1 MVYCASMTICIVG
14 AGAAGMMAAVSAREH
29 NPTATII
36 VVEKNAVL
44 GRKVIISG
52 GGRCNVTTGIT
63 DVRTVLTKYPRG
75 GKFLTSAMY
84 AFSPDQVMQWFEQH
98 GVALKVEDDQR
109 VFPQSDD
116 GKEVVGV
123 FDRLFREQ
131 HIEALTRDA
140 VTDVRREGNQ
150 FMVTLKSQRVITAD
164 ALILTTGGE
173 AYRHTGST
181 GDGYHFAEALGHT
194 ITPLASSLNSFV
206 LAEAWPK
213 AHSGLSF
220 ERVGLRALGH
230 REAHAV
236 GPMVFTHQGI
246 SGPAVFVVAAWCA
259 FTPYSSS
266 APLVL
271 NIDFC
276 PDTSADQLLTNINTY
291 VEQHPKQSVKTML
304 HRWLPVSLVDTMLHE
319 LDIDPMLV
327 NAEATKIV
335 RRGLVNWLK
344 SCTVSAIGRGTGAE
358 FVTAGGVD
366 TKEVDARTM
375 ESRLCPGLFFA
386 GEILDVDGFTGG
398 FNLQA
403 SWATGRAAGFFAA
416 Q

>member
-1 MVYCASMTICIVG
+1 MTICIVG
-14 AGAAGMMAAVSAREH
+14 AGAAGMMAAVNAREH

-116 GKEVVGV
+116 GKEVVEV
-123 FDRLFREQ
+123 FERLFREQ

-181 GDGYHFAEALGHT
+181 GDGYGFAEALGHT

-220 ERVGLRALGH
+220 ERVGLMVQERSHYIA
-230 REAHAV
+230 E
-236 GPMVFTHQGI
+236 GPIVFTHQGI
-246 SGPAVFVVAAWCA
+246 SGPAVFVASGLVA
-259 FTPYSSS
+259 FTTYNKT
-266 APLVL
+266 APLPL
-271 NIDFC
+271 WIDFV
-276 PDTSADQLLTNINTY
+276 PNETQEQLLTVINHHI
-291 VEQHPKQSVKTML
+291 EQHPKQLLKTLL
-304 HRWLPVSLVDTMLHE
+304 HTWLPLAMVETVMNELHIP
-319 LDIDPMLV
+319 LIQT
-327 NAEATKIV
+327 NAETSKHT
-335 RRGLVNWLK
+335 RRAVVMWLK
-344 SCTVSAIGRGTGAE
+344 ACAVSAIGRGTGAE